1 MLLQQLPQLKQMVR
15 PAIEK
20 AVQDLLAPVV
30 ERSIKI
36 ALTTAENIVKKVYSS
51 TRQCKITIGYY
62 WLTFDPFWFDKFTVH
77 FLWSD

>member
-1 MLLQQLPQLKQMVR
+1 MCSLSLQIALLQQFPQLKQMVR

-36 ALTTAENIVKKVYSS
+36 ALTTAENIVKKVI
-51 TRQCKITIGYY
+51 C
-62 WLTFDPFWFDKFTVH
+62 DCVCVCECVH
-77 FLWSD
+77 VYICVHMSVM

>member
-1 MLLQQLPQLKQMVR
+1 MKQMVR

-36 ALTTAENIVKKVYSS
+36 ALTTAENIVKKVMNC
-51 TRQCKITIGYY
+51 TMNTTHYY
-62 WLTFDPFWFDKFTVH
+62 ADTHLH
-77 FLWSD
+77 ICYLGLCS

>member
-1 MLLQQLPQLKQMVR
+1 MFVMIGTINKSCNCVRAVITYVLLSLLQIVLLQQFPQLKQMVR

-36 ALTTAENIVKKVYSS
+36 ALTTAENIVKKV
-51 TRQCKITIGYY
+51 
-62 WLTFDPFWFDKFTVH
+62 
-77 FLWSD
+77 

>member
-1 MLLQQLPQLKQMVR
+1 MTPLLLSMQIVLLQQFPQLKQMVR

-36 ALTTAENIVKKVYSS
+36 ALTTAENIVKKV
-51 TRQCKITIGYY
+51 
-62 WLTFDPFWFDKFTVH
+62 
-77 FLWSD
+77 SDHVYM

>member
-1 MLLQQLPQLKQMVR
+1 MVR

-36 ALTTAENIVKKVYSS
+36 ALTTAENIVKKVASNVIMCMCLCIVSKY
-51 TRQCKITIGYY
+51 RYIVY
-62 WLTFDPFWFDKFTVH
+62 V
-77 FLWSD
+77 

>member
-1 MLLQQLPQLKQMVR
+1 MVR

-36 ALTTAENIVKKVYSS
+36 ALTTAENIVKKVRMLALTCVYVLSS
-51 TRQCKITIGYY
+51 
-62 WLTFDPFWFDKFTVH
+62 PNMHKFKP
-77 FLWSD
+77 

>member
-1 MLLQQLPQLKQMVR
+1 MVR

-36 ALTTAENIVKKVYSS
+36 ALTTAENIVKKV
-51 TRQCKITIGYY
+51 
-62 WLTFDPFWFDKFTVH
+62 
-77 FLWSD
+77 

>member
-1 MLLQQLPQLKQMVR
+1 MQRSIIVFINLLLSLLQIVLLQQFPQLKQMVR

-36 ALTTAENIVKKVYSS
+36 ALTTAENIVKKVYS
-51 TRQCKITIGYY
+51 
-62 WLTFDPFWFDKFTVH
+62 
-77 FLWSD
+77 

>member
-1 MLLQQLPQLKQMVR
+1 MVR

-36 ALTTAENIVKKVYSS
+36 ALTTAENIVKKVLYVISVKHVCVHVCMS
-51 TRQCKITIGYY
+51 EYMIYTYCCKG
-62 WLTFDPFWFDKFTVH
+62 FC
-77 FLWSD
+77 S